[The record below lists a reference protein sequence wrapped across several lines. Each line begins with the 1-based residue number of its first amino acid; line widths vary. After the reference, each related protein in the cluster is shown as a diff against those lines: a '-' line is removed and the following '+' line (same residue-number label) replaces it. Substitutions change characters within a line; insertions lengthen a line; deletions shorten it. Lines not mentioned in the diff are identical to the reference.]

1 MRVFTKQRRAFVV
14 RVRTFPE
21 AGRLATVLPRS
32 EYRSDALIA
41 FLDELQDIIRR
52 DAFGRDF
59 GKGRA
64 LLGAAGRD
72 AAKLN

>member
-32 EYRSDALIA
+32 EYRKRCTDRVPGWASRHHPA
-41 FLDELQDIIRR
+41 RR
-52 DAFGRDF
+52 FWAR
-59 GKGRA
+59 
-64 LLGAAGRD
+64 LW
-72 AAKLN
+72 